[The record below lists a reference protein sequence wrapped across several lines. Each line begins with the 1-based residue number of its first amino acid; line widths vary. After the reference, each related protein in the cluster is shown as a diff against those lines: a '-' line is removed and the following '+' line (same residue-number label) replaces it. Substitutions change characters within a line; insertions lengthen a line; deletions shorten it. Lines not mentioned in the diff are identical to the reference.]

1 MIWGKRTHNN
11 DNKNVETWETY
22 CVAHIKYA
30 WSLRANMCPGN
41 STEKHSKTVQT
52 LKVVETIKVKHN
64 VSSNTRCRCIIAH
77 IGYNVNESGTLYQM
91 IANHTLIST
100 PGSGLCFYNSGPHPI
115 CGCRMCIKFDTIL
128 SNVISVRTSKSWFVF
143 VIMKYSMYI
152 ICCLWLGCVELCPP
166 MFLCPGAVSYDRTMK
181 HEQWFAVSIDIRSLA
196 HIIPW
201 PWCYD
206 VFTQC
211 SPLYM

>member
-1 MIWGKRTHNN
+1 MDYRSRDYTVDTHISCL
-11 DNKNVETWETY
+11 
-22 CVAHIKYA
+22 CVQYTLCTKQVNYSAKDT
-30 WSLRANMCPGN
+30 LR
-41 STEKHSKTVQT
+41 
-52 LKVVETIKVKHN
+52 
-64 VSSNTRCRCIIAH
+64 
-77 IGYNVNESGTLYQM
+77 
-91 IANHTLIST
+91 
-100 PGSGLCFYNSGPHPI
+100 
-115 CGCRMCIKFDTIL
+115 GCRMCIKFDTIL

-181 HEQWFAVSIDIRSLA
+181 HGQWFSVSIDIRFLA